1 MKYLQLEQFVSKPR
15 LDRFLTACGNS
26 KTKAQKLYKINLRV
40 SQEAYPLLNLFEIFL
55 RNAVNTQM
63 AVQFADADWIVNQ
76 KAHFMSDPS
85 LTRSR
90 FQMRQSVQNAET
102 AIRRKGAAVTSGKVI
117 AEQTFGFWT
126 SLFET
131 HHFRLIGGA
140 PLVCFAHKPAAENR
154 SSIAAKLNDI
164 RQFRNRVYHN
174 EPICFLN
181 HNIDFTEVQNVIQTI
196 YDLLN
201 WIDHDLRDY
210 VAYFDNIQAKIDAGN
225 SL

>member
-1 MKYLQLEQFVSKPR
+1 MKYQQLEQFISKPR
-15 LDRFLTACGNS
+15 LDRFLIACGNS

-40 SQEAYPLLNLFEIFL
+40 SQEPYPLLNLFEIFI
-55 RNAVNTQM
+55 RNAINAQM
-63 AVQFADADWIVNQ
+63 IVQFADADWIVNQ
-76 KAHFMSDPS
+76 KAHFMSNPS
-85 LTRSR
+85 LSRSR
-90 FQMRQSVQNAET
+90 FQMRHSVQNAEA
-102 AIRRKGAAVTSGKVI
+102 AIRRKGAAVTAGKVI

-140 PLVCFAHKPAAENR
+140 PLTCFANKPAVENR

-181 HNIDFTEVQNVIQTI
+181 CNPPGIRTGFMTRFQI
-196 YDLLN
+196 
-201 WIDHDLRDY
+201 
-210 VAYFDNIQAKIDAGN
+210 
-225 SL
+225 